1 MKWSREV
8 MRDRHMLR
16 TMETLLIFGLL
27 AFLFGQKWLLFTFIA
42 ILLLLVAHRLY
53 LQNIGN
59 SITLENMKEKTHLFI
74 DEETAIELTILN
86 KGLPVINATMT
97 IIFDH
102 CLEPLHHPFSQDKAM
117 IKTKVPCTIWSQE
130 MFQLSLPVIAKK
142 RGSCRIRKITLSI
155 PQLFGSGSVL
165 LTYEPSVKK
174 EFLVFPEKTPIHIPR
189 QQKELFLGTMP
200 VYASLFSDPLQPIGT
215 REYRDEDPMQHIHW
229 KASARTMSL
238 QTKIFTKT
246 TAHSWLLTFNIAY
259 NQYSLSS
266 KFEIYIRYVAY
277 LINIAEK
284 NHIPYALAINVRTFR
299 ADTGYY
305 YLPEGEGGR
314 HHQQALELLSY
325 LSWNM
330 LTFPYEQ
337 MLASLETVHAAPIVI
352 HIGEKTENT
361 DRIFERFEQ
370 RGSNLFF
377 VETVGEKGV
386 LKPWRTKQ
394 TSLEQNV

>member
-1 MKWSREV
+1 MKWNREV

-16 TMETLLIFGLL
+16 TMETLLLFGLL
-27 AFLFGQKWLLFTFIA
+27 AFLFNQKWLLFTFISA
-42 ILLLLVAHRLY
+42 FLLLTAQRLY

-59 SITLENMKEKTHLFI
+59 RITLENRKEKTHLFTG
-74 DEETAIELTILN
+74 EETAFELTLLN

-102 CLEPLHHPFSQDKAM
+102 CLEPLHHPFSREKAM
-117 IKTKVPCTIWSQE
+117 IKTKLPCTIWSQE

-174 EFLVFPEKTPIHIPR
+174 EFLVFPEKTTVHIPT

-200 VYASLFSDPLQPIGT
+200 VYASLFHDPLQPIGT

-229 KASARTMSL
+229 KASARTMAL

-246 TAHSWLLTFNIAY
+246 TAHSLLFTFNIAH

-266 KFEIYIRYVAY
+266 KIEKHIRYVAY
-277 LINIAEK
+277 LIYVAEK
-284 NHIPYALAINVRTFR
+284 NHIPYALAINVRTFQ
-299 ADTGYY
+299 ANAGYY
-305 YLPEGEGGR
+305 YLPEGEGGK

-325 LSWNM
+325 LSSNM
-330 LTFPYEQ
+330 LAFPYEQ
-337 MLASLETVHAAPIVI
+337 MLASLETVHVAPILI
-352 HIGEKTENT
+352 HIGEETEKAT
-361 DRIFERFEQ
+361 RIFERFER

-394 TSLEQNV
+394 TSLEQNA